1 MTKNYSMVVHMP
13 SELEGVVRFPVVY
26 QPWYVY
32 LATLVGS
39 PASYEFFDILFPA
52 AGLFDRAVTNNQI
65 FITGFAIALEKFTTG
80 DLTVQV
86 AIPGSA
92 IPFLAGGVVEPG
104 SLVKMSFAASKQK
117 AVAASAADLAA
128 GLVIGRQSNHVEDH
142 ENLRVAADL
151 DIVVI
156 RTGIT

>member
-1 MTKNYSMVVHMP
+1 MP
-13 SELEGVVRFPVVY
+13 SELEGVVRFPIVY
-26 QPWYVY
+26 APWYVY
-32 LATLVGS
+32 NATLVGS

-52 AGLFDRAVTNNQI
+52 AGLFDRAVTTNQI
-65 FITGFAIALEKFTTG
+65 FITGYAIALEKFTTG

-86 AIPGSA
+86 AVAGSA

-128 GLVIGRQSNHVEDH
+128 GLVLGRMTHHHEDH

>member
-1 MTKNYSMVVHMP
+1 MP

-52 AGLFDRAVTNNQI
+52 AGLFDRAVTTSQV
-65 FITGFAIALEKFTTG
+65 FITGYAIALEKFTTG

-86 AIPGSA
+86 AVPGSA
-92 IPFLAGGVVEPG
+92 IPFLAGGVIEPG

-117 AVAASAADLAA
+117 AVAATAANLAA
-128 GLVIGRQSNHVEDH
+128 GIAIGRMSNHVEDH

-151 DIVVI
+151 DIIVI
-156 RTGIT
+156 RTGVL

>member
-1 MTKNYSMVVHMP
+1 MP

-32 LATLVGS
+32 LAQLVGS

-52 AGLFDRAVTNNQI
+52 SGLFDRAVTNDQI
-65 FITGFAIALEKFTTG
+65 FITGYAIALEKFTTG
-80 DLTVQV
+80 DTEVQV
-86 AIPGSA
+86 AVPGSA
-92 IPFLAGGVVEPG
+92 IPFLAGGVIEPG
-104 SLVKMSFAASKQK
+104 SLVKMQFAASKQK
-117 AVAASAADLAA
+117 VLAATAANFAA
-128 GLVIGRQSNHVEDH
+128 GLVLGRYSNQVTDH
-142 ENLRVAADL
+142 ENLRVSADL

>member
-1 MTKNYSMVVHMP
+1 MEVQELP

-52 AGLFDRAVTNNQI
+52 AGLFDRAVTNDQI
-65 FITGFAIALEKFTTG
+65 FITGYAIALEKFTTG

-86 AIPGSA
+86 AVPGSA
-92 IPFLAGGVVEPG
+92 IPFLAGGVIEPG
-104 SLVKMSFAASKQK
+104 SLVKMEFAASKQK
-117 AVAASAADLAA
+117 VLAASAADLAA
-128 GLVIGRQSNHVEDH
+128 GLVLGRMSNHVEDH

-151 DIVVI
+151 DIVVL

>member
-1 MTKNYSMVVHMP
+1 MP

-65 FITGFAIALEKFTTG
+65 FITGYAIALEKFTTG

-86 AIPGSA
+86 AVAGSA

-128 GLVIGRQSNHVEDH
+128 GISIGRMTHHHEDH